1 MAELQSYMIC
11 TEDAESVTPACCLP
25 APCIK
30 LRSVVRFPSHL
41 FLIVSHGLPSHFM
54 PSVLKPLTY
63 MYFNDSQFQRKIIG
77 VLIHFL
83 SEDPL

>member
-1 MAELQSYMIC
+1 MAELQRYMIC
-11 TEDAESVTPACCLP
+11 TEHAESVTPACCLP
-25 APCIK
+25 APYVK

-41 FLIVSHGLPSHFM
+41 FLIVSHGLPSYFM
-54 PSVLKPLTY
+54 SSVLIPLTY
-63 MYFNDSQFQRKIIG
+63 MCFNDSQFQRKITG